1 MYFFQDGDPT
11 IHIPECPDTEE
22 DPDVSEIALR
32 NLQKVDSINVINQL
46 RIKPSSKSRF
56 AIPLCRLQYLLLV
69 RPISEVNVQ
78 RLENDFVMGYRDGDR
93 VLYVSAYNGEDV
105 VLTVTEDICDS
116 WSSHWRAANDSFEKY
131 LAADSDLKVFSNK
144 MFFVYE
150 GNHRLS
156 AWWRHI
162 NKHHGSDPTWHISVD
177 CIVLDARKQNNN
189 LLNAMNNINW

>member
-1 MYFFQDGDPT
+1 M
-11 IHIPECPDTEE
+11 
-22 DPDVSEIALR
+22 SEITIR

-46 RIKPSSKSRF
+46 QIKPSSKSRF
-56 AIPLCRLQYLLLV
+56 AIPLCRWQYLPLQ
-69 RPISEVNVQ
+69 RHISEVNVH
-78 RLENDFVMGYRDGDR
+78 RLQNDFVMSYREGDR
-93 VLYVSAYNGEDV
+93 LLCVSAYNGEDAMSA
-105 VLTVTEDICDS
+105 VTENIRDS

-131 LAADSDLKVFSNK
+131 LAADKDLKVFSNK

-177 CIVLDARKQNNN
+177 YIVLDARKQNGN
-189 LLNAMNNINW
+189 LLNTMSDINW